1 MKKCLLFLLSAV
13 MASFIFVIISLAG
26 GYYPNGIVS
35 ESGQWFVISAPS
47 TRFASSWNRGVNID
61 GYDQSGYQFG
71 LIALDYGYNVNTNND
86 YAFCDYIDASWER
99 YWSGIREIGGN
110 NSWNEGNHTTGG
122 YSSCIVQHV
131 TGQADYSAD
140 WCYHTGSI
148 TYYLYII
155 S

>member
-26 GYYPNGIVS
+26 V
-35 ESGQWFVISAPS
+35 
-47 TRFASSWNRGVNID
+47 
-61 GYDQSGYQFG
+61 
-71 LIALDYGYNVNTNND
+71 
-86 YAFCDYIDASWER
+86 
-99 YWSGIREIGGN
+99 
-110 NSWNEGNHTTGG
+110 